1 MPQPTPARYLSMAK
15 LRDRGWTAAMIRDL
29 LGQPDRLAGNA
40 RFPGAS
46 PIRLYRLAR
55 VRATERSAAFEKA
68 AARAARRSAA
78 ARLGAQRRRE
88 RMLRLIAGEQI
99 VVPKLTSAVLTARA
113 VRHRDARQGDATD
126 PAKLDPRI
134 LDRWKVN
141 YLRHQ
146 LTTYDTALDEL
157 FGQVGRADAERALRR
172 RVYSAIWNAY
182 PELAAECQR
191 QLRIR
196 ERGPR

>member
-1 MPQPTPARYLSMAK
+1 MAR

-29 LGQPDRLAGNA
+29 LGEPDRLAGNS
-40 RFPGAS
+40 RFRGA
-46 PIRLYRLAR
+46 PPVRLYTVTRIKAS
-55 VRATERSAAFEKA
+55 ERSAAFKKA
-68 AARAARRSAA
+68 AAVAARRSAA

-88 RMLRLIAGEQI
+88 KILRLIAGEQI
-99 VVPKLTSAVLTARA
+99 VVPRLPAPVLTARA
-113 VRHRDARQGDATD
+113 VRHRDARQGDKTD
-126 PAKLDPRI
+126 PAKVDRST

-157 FGQVGRADAERALRR
+157 FGQIGRADAERALRH
-172 RVYSAIWNAY
+172 RVYSAIWNTY

-191 QLRIR
+191 QLRLR
-196 ERGPR
+196 DRS